1 MVEVSRVSV
10 MSCGFKL
17 PSGSREAT
25 DGDGDKTME
34 GVRVCLWPGVSL
46 ADPVSKG
53 AMSWPEEGNDVFVG
67 SQWKPGLTIKFMV
80 SPSFTSYSL
89 RSFVSARAFPLRSK
103 RCASAGGARG
113 CAARWDL
120 ISEMVSVYCA
130 GREKAQGGFKDLN
143 VMLMTAAFGIF
154 ADARVR
160 QRA

>member
-10 MSCGFKL
+10 ISCGFRF

-34 GVRVCLWPGVSL
+34 GVRVCLWPGVSFV
-46 ADPVSKG
+46 ADWVSIG
-53 AMSWPEEGNDVFVG
+53 DMSWSEVGKEVFVG

-113 CAARWDL
+113 WAPRCDL
-120 ISEMVSVYCA
+120 MSEMVSVYCT

-143 VMLMTAAFGIF
+143 VMLMAAAFGIF
-154 ADARVR
+154 AD
-160 QRA
+160 